1 VISRWAALVLL
12 LGAVLAGGGTGC
24 STGRDT
30 AATARAVRDGSGTLH
45 VSGQGWS
52 TCGSP
57 VYVDTPSPW
66 VGHSAGVEADGTFE
80 LRLEPTHKVRMRN
93 GAVTVTQSACGQ
105 GSLEADAE
113 ILAR

>member
-1 VISRWAALVLL
+1 MISRWAALVLL
-12 LGAVLAGGGTGC
+12 LGAVLAGGIGC
-24 STGRDT
+24 SMGRDT

-80 LRLEPTHKVRMRN
+80 LRLEPTRKARMRN
-93 GAVTVTQSACGQ
+93 GAITVTQSACGQ